1 MSAEPLLQF
10 RHLRKHVGG
19 RCLLDI
25 PTFAIQQG
33 RCILLSGE
41 NGAGKTTLLKIIAG
55 LEPPD
60 RAEVHYQ
67 GKVLPWRVARRRYR
81 HDVVYVH
88 QTPYLFDCS
97 VTNNVAYGL
106 RRTRLSAVD
115 IRAKVKE
122 TLAWAGLAHIAR
134 RNARQLSGGEK
145 QRVAL
150 ARARI
155 LSPRILLLDEP
166 TASMDYESRER
177 TYFLIQHLKSQGIGV
192 VITSHELHRVS
203 SVGDVRF
210 HLHEGKLYN
219 DFDFP
224 GRQGSERPVAD
235 IVTTSSYSNLAGPG

>member
-1 MSAEPLLQF
+1 MSAEPLLEF
-10 RHLRKHVGG
+10 RRLRKHVGG

-25 PTFAIQQG
+25 PEFAIQQG

-60 RAEVHYQ
+60 SARVYYQ
-67 GKVLPWRVARRRYR
+67 GKALPWSIARRHCRR
-81 HDVVYVH
+81 HVVYVH
-88 QTPYLFDCS
+88 QTPYLFDSS
-97 VTNNVAYGL
+97 VADNIAYGL
-106 RRTRLSAVD
+106 RRAGLPHTEV
-115 IRAKVKE
+115 RAKVKE
-122 TLAWAGLAHIAR
+122 ALAWAGLAHIAQ

-155 LSPRILLLDEP
+155 ISPRVLLLDEP
-166 TASMDYESRER
+166 TASMDHESRER
-177 TYFLIQHLKSQGIGV
+177 TYFLIQRLKSKDIGV
-192 VITSHELHRVS
+192 VITSHELHYIS

-210 HLHEGKLYN
+210 HLHQGKLHN

-224 GRQGSERPVAD
+224 TRHDSRQPAARVFMAP
-235 IVTTSSYSNLAGPG
+235 NWAGPH

>member
-1 MSAEPLLQF
+1 MSAGPLLQF

-25 PTFAIQQG
+25 PVFAIEQG

-60 RAEVHYQ
+60 KVEVHYQ
-67 GKVLPWRVARRRYR
+67 GKVLPWRVARRHYR

-88 QTPYLFDCS
+88 QTPYLFDYS
-97 VTNNVAYGL
+97 VTDNVAYGL
-106 RRTRLSAVD
+106 RHTRLSPAD

-122 TLAWAGLAHIAR
+122 ALAWAGLTHIAR

-177 TYFLIQHLKSQGIGV
+177 TYFLIQRLKSQEIGV

-210 HLHEGKLYN
+210 HLHEGKLYS
-219 DFDFP
+219 DFDSP
-224 GRQGSERPVAD
+224 GRHGSERPVAD
-235 IVTTSSYSNLAGPG
+235 IVTASSYSNLAGPA